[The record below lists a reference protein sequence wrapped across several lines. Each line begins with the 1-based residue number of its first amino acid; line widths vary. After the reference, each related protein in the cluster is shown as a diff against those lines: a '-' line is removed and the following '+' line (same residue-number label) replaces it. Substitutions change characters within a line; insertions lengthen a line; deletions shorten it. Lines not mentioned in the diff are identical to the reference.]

1 MPALASL
8 SILFS
13 LSFYD
18 LFVVRSRESPWLPY
32 NIFALMFFSLPW
44 MVVTLLKD
52 WPKPPKGPHIVS
64 EIKWSRQDASPQ
76 ELVGEKILVI
86 LEGRYPRKRFVSTIE
101 GYRPILMDPTE
112 DERWE
117 SDRLYVLRPAQ
128 DSIEAGPFLFHPDWV
143 QFKRGA
149 LKMLRKE
156 CGGAFSYRASMEEL
170 ILNQGAPFK
179 EIYGIIYKAQ
189 NPDTFTMPKI
199 PWSLLEVMNSAYG
212 RVGLSREGRLG
223 NTSAQ

>member
-1 MPALASL
+1 MSIAQVKLYCTNCGIRRTYQPGEEVPKLCPQCQRDSRPKYAWLRSKIPYMPALASL

-112 DERWE
+112 DGSWE

-143 QFKRGA
+143 Q
-149 LKMLRKE
+149 
-156 CGGAFSYRASMEEL
+156 
-170 ILNQGAPFK
+170 
-179 EIYGIIYKAQ
+179 
-189 NPDTFTMPKI
+189 
-199 PWSLLEVMNSAYG
+199 
-212 RVGLSREGRLG
+212 
-223 NTSAQ
+223 